1 MHLLAVDCRPFSLRA
16 RTSKPAN
23 GQCTQHSAPR
33 KGTAQRESSAVSVS
47 SRSPT
52 PTQPPPRS
60 KPVPC
65 VRTYGFF
72 VFANN
77 NNNNKTYY
85 ASCEDRVFI
94 CGCFFF
100 ISFLFFCKFHQL
112 QARGMINATRARYA
126 RNVMSSRDAAF
137 HRYFPREGNNS
148 LSC

>member
-72 VFANN
+72 LSLPTTTTTTKHIMLPVRTESLFADVF
-77 NNNNKTYY
+77 
-85 ASCEDRVFI
+85 F
-94 CGCFFF
+94 
-100 ISFLFFCKFHQL
+100 SFLFFFL
-112 QARGMINATRARYA
+112 QISSAP
-126 RNVMSSRDAAF
+126 SSRNDKRHESAVCAECNVIS
-137 HRYFPREGNNS
+137 RRCVSPL
-148 LSC
+148 LS